1 MKLEREQ
8 LKITTETEHS
18 LTICAFTG
26 HRDLEEDFSEEKLSF
41 YIEQLILKGVSVFY
55 NGMAKG
61 FDLISA
67 EILLSL
73 KKKYKSVKLIA
84 CIPFYGQEKYFT
96 DQEKKRYAKV
106 LKKADEKILLSET
119 YYKGCLLVRDKYMAE
134 RADCLITYCKKDT
147 GGTAYTVNCF
157 KKLHPFAP
165 IYYV

>member
-18 LTICAFTG
+18 LTSCAFTG
-26 HRDLEEDFSEEKLSF
+26 HRDLEEDFSEEKLRF

-73 KKKYKSVKLIA
+73 KKK
-84 CIPFYGQEKYFT
+84 
-96 DQEKKRYAKV
+96 
-106 LKKADEKILLSET
+106 
-119 YYKGCLLVRDKYMAE
+119 
-134 RADCLITYCKKDT
+134 
-147 GGTAYTVNCF
+147 
-157 KKLHPFAP
+157 
-165 IYYV
+165 